1 MSAWELY
8 NVMVVGVLVF
18 AGAITFLCGFH
29 LGFYYG
35 RSTRDT

>member
-8 NVMVVGVLVF
+8 NVMVTGMLVF
-18 AGAITFLCGFH
+18 AGAAVFVAGFH

-35 RSTRDT
+35 RSTRDR